1 MTADIGLGLSV
12 VATAL
17 WSGLLLT
24 LTTILHPMFAPRDAA
39 GFVEDMRRFLPIAR
53 RSPTNYVLVIALLC
67 SPVIALVGLRDRAG
81 SAPFVLTALG
91 LAAVVAGPLLM
102 SRLLPSPLRTAPVGV
117 SGSNVRA
124 ISAAVRLLDAEG
136 ALAFK
141 RDYEERARE
150 LAEEGI
156 DFAYPT
162 QTTFTAA
169 PDGTLVMPYAPPAK
183 PAPR

>member
-53 RSPTNYVLVIALLC
+53 RSPTNYVLVVVLVC
-67 SPVIALVGLRDRAG
+67 SPVVALVGLRGEAG
-81 SAPFVLTALG
+81 GVPFVLTAIG

-102 SRLLPSPLRTAPVGV
+102 SRLLAEPNYAVILGWDP
-117 SGSNVRA
+117 
-124 ISAAVRLLDAEG
+124 AAVPEDWQVARGRYFRLNWVRG
-136 ALAFK
+136 ALTW
-141 RDYEERARE
+141 
-150 LAEEGI
+150 LAL
-156 DFAYPT
+156 
-162 QTTFTAA
+162 
-169 PDGTLVMPYAPPAK
+169 TLFVIATYAHVS
-183 PAPR
+183 